1 MDYNKKGEELPDAKP
16 VALPIH
22 FNRPQ
27 SLNDRIRQLI
37 QNEVSRVA
45 NETGQESFD
54 EANDFNTGEEDSDPL
69 SNAEKAFMAAEAME
83 EARAELEALGAEGA
97 AKLKDLLDGHH
108 DTPRT
113 HQDDPEPPQTSQ
125 SDITPPPVS
134 SPPLPYTRGPKFMAP
149 KRAQKQ

>member
-1 MDYNKKGEELPDAKP
+1 MDYNKRGEELPDPKP

-45 NETGQESFD
+45 VNAGEESFE
-54 EANDFNTGEEDSDPL
+54 EANDFDTGEEDADPL

-113 HQDDPEPPQTSQ
+113 PKNDQEPPPIDPEDPLCPPNS
-125 SDITPPPVS
+125 TPLKTDPK
-134 SPPLPYTRGPKFMAP
+134 PYTRGPKYL
-149 KRAQKQ
+149 KKQ